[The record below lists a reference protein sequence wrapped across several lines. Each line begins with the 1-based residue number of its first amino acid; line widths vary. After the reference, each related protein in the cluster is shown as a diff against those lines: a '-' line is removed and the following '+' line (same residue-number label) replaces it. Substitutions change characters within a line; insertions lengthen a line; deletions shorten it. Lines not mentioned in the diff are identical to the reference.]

1 MITVRPA
8 AERGATRI
16 GWLNAK
22 HSFSFGQYYDPRHMG
37 FRSLRVINDDT
48 VSPGSGFGRHGHRDM
63 EIITWVLSGALAHED
78 STGGRSTLYAGDVQ
92 RMSAGRGVMHSEFN
106 HSAQGQTHFL
116 QIWIEPAVR
125 GIDPGYEQKHFE
137 PEQKRGRLRL
147 VASREG
153 ADGSV
158 TVHADVRL
166 YAGLFDGAEQA
177 RLALDPAR
185 KVYVHLIGGELSVNG
200 HILRGGDALKLVAES
215 QLELSAGRQAEVLVF
230 DLAA

>member
-1 MITVRPA
+1 
-8 AERGATRI
+8 
-16 GWLNAK
+16 
-22 HSFSFGQYYDPRHMG
+22 
-37 FRSLRVINDDT
+37 
-48 VSPGSGFGRHGHRDM
+48 
-63 EIITWVLSGALAHED
+63 
-78 STGGRSTLYAGDVQ
+78 
-92 RMSAGRGVMHSEFN
+92 
-106 HSAQGQTHFL
+106 
-116 QIWIEPAVR
+116 
-125 GIDPGYEQKHFE
+125 
-137 PEQKRGRLRL
+137 L

-200 HILRGGDALKLVAES
+200 QTLRGGDALKLVAES